1 MAAPSPA
8 SRSRRVWF
16 VPLLA
21 GATLRERLVACG
33 GALLGISL
41 TGLVCALVISHG
53 AQPILI
59 VAPMGASAVLLFA
72 VPASPMAQPW
82 PIIGGNSISA
92 AVGLATAHW
101 IHDPA
106 LAIGVAVS
114 LAILAMSLTRCLH
127 PPGGAAALTAVLGGP
142 VVAAAG
148 LAFPLLPVGLDSV
161 LLVAAGLAFHRLTG
175 RAYPHRAAP
184 LATPAAAPGAA
195 PGAAGDH
202 RTRDV
207 AAPLRIGFQPEDLET
222 ALQTEH
228 ETFDIAHADLAR
240 LLHRIELAAAARAT
254 GALRCSDLMARDLVT
269 VSPADDVSLARA
281 LLVAHDLTTLPV
293 VDLDGRLVGVVG
305 FRELEGARGSVATCA
320 VPAATAAME
329 DPAVGLVPALTAG
342 ARAIVIVDGERH
354 VRGLVTQ
361 TDLLAALVH
370 ALATRPANA

>member
-1 MAAPSPA
+1 
-8 SRSRRVWF
+8 

-21 GATLRERLVACG
+21 GATLRERVMACG
-33 GALLGISL
+33 GALVGISL
-41 TGLVCALVISHG
+41 TGLICALVVNHG

-114 LAILAMSLTRCLH
+114 IAILAMSLTRCLH

-148 LAFPLLPVGLDSV
+148 LTFPLVPVGLDSV
-161 LLVAAGLAFHRLTG
+161 LLVAAGFAFHRLTG

-184 LATPAAAPGAA
+184 PVASGH
-195 PGAAGDH
+195 G
-202 RTRDV
+202 TRDV
-207 AAPLRIGFQPEDLET
+207 PAPLRIGFQPEDLDA
-222 ALQTEH
+222 ALRSEH

-240 LLHRIELAAAARAT
+240 LLHRIELAAATRTT
-254 GALRCSDLMARDLVT
+254 GALRCADLMARELIT
-269 VSPADDVSLARA
+269 VSPADDVAIARG
-281 LLVAHDLTTLPV
+281 LLVAHDLATLPV
-293 VDLDGRLVGVVG
+293 VDLDGRSVGVVG
-305 FRELEGARGSVATCA
+305 FRELEGAHGPVVGCA
-320 VPAATAAME
+320 APAATAGVG
-329 DPAVGLVPALTAG
+329 DAVLSLVPMLTSG
-342 ARAIVIVDGERH
+342 ARAVVIVDGERR
-354 VRGLVTQ
+354 VRGVISQ
-361 TDLLAALVH
+361 ADLLAALVTAL
-370 ALATRPANA
+370 ALATRPAHD